1 MEYFLKGARGIFTPD
16 QVRKM
21 QTRMDKE
28 AIPDE
33 SPQEMEARTMRLL
46 EEEGRSMGIEP
57 N

>member
-21 QTRMDKE
+21 QTKMDQE
-28 AIPDE
+28 VIQNE
-33 SPQEMEARTMRLL
+33 STHDRKARALRVLY
-46 EEEGRSMGIEP
+46 EEERSMGIVP